1 MQNHLIALD
10 LDGTTLTSAGTV
22 TPYTRRVLQAASN
35 AGHIVA
41 IVSGRPYR
49 MCTAIY
55 DELGL
60 TSPMINFNGALG
72 SIPHQ
77 HWEGEYTET
86 IDPQIALAIEGAKE
100 ELNLK
105 IVSIESKF
113 RCLVDRLNYE
123 VDEFFPLATRP
134 DQLLRAENIQND
146 PLSIMLIADNQK
158 TKDATV
164 AALETRF
171 GNQIHVG
178 VWGGPRPILE
188 LSRRGVS
195 KTTGIKHLMAT
206 YHIPRGAVVA
216 FGDEHNDAEMLSFA
230 GHGVAMHNATP
241 QIKAVADA
249 ITPQDNDYDGMAH
262 YLADYLHLTV

>member
-22 TPYTRRVLQAASN
+22 TPYTKRVLQAAN
-35 AGHIVA
+35 AAGHVVA

-49 MCTAIY
+49 MCTTIY

-77 HWEGEYTET
+77 HWQGEYTET
-86 IDPQIALAIEGAKE
+86 IDPHIALAIEDAKE
-100 ELNLK
+100 ELNLQ

-113 RCLVDRLNYE
+113 RCLVDQLNYE

-134 DQLLRAENIQND
+134 EQLLRAENIQND
-146 PLSIMLIADNQK
+146 PLSIMLIAANQK

-164 AALETRF
+164 AALEDRF
-171 GNQIHVG
+171 GDQIHVG

-195 KTTGIKHLMAT
+195 KTTGIKHLMTT
-206 YHIPRGAVVA
+206 YHIPREAVIA

-230 GHGVAMHNATP
+230 GHGVAMQNATP

-249 ITPQDNDYDGMAH
+249 ITPMDNDHDGMAH
-262 YLADYLHLTV
+262 YLADCLHLTV